1 MAAHWLPGN
10 RKMERKRLVMRFFKC
25 FCVGSLLWMSD
36 AGAVMAQEAELTETL
51 PNIFCLVD
59 RTGDGANSTFIITNE
74 GVIVIDTRGSEQ
86 EAGQVLKAIREVTD
100 QPVVYTI
107 NSHFHKENTS
117 GNAVFRSGNSIIAQK
132 RAQAMM
138 ILKAEQEQRTV
149 TPPNLTFEKKLEI
162 KLGQYHLKLIHPGP
176 AHTDGD
182 LYIYIPKWRIII
194 TGGLVFNRIIPFLGD
209 GYIESWIHALREMED
224 LDAEVIVPG
233 HGPVAGKPIVTQMK
247 HYLME
252 LKRFVNDQ
260 LDDGKNLPDTMQAVK
275 EQLKGKY
282 GGWQHF
288 ERVDENIVRAY
299 LEYSAQQGT

>member
-1 MAAHWLPGN
+1 
-10 RKMERKRLVMRFFKC
+10 
-25 FCVGSLLWMSD
+25 MSG
-36 AGAVMAQEAELTETL
+36 AGAVAAQDAELTEAL
-51 PNIFCLVD
+51 PNIFCMVD

-86 EAGQVLKAIREVTD
+86 QAAQVLKAIREATD

-107 NSHFHKENTS
+107 NSHFHKENIS
-117 GNAVFRSGNSIIAQK
+117 GNAVFKSGNSIIAQK

-138 ILKAEQEQRTV
+138 ILKAEREQRAV
-149 TPPNLTFEKKLEI
+149 TPPNLSFEKKLEI

-252 LKRFVNDQ
+252 LKRYVNHQ

-299 LEYSAQQGT
+299 VEYSVQRGT